1 MYNIDFSCLTALQVG
16 WYYPH
21 DPRKIM
27 AKWPGWIK
35 LKPEQGTDLLK
46 AIVEFAPTVP
56 VEGRLD
62 DSVITARL
70 PFLPPPAIEN
80 LAALGLSR
88 ERTVVLNAPGFN
100 DARDARAPQRAAKQK
115 KDAEAKAH
123 EAPTKLIIY
132 AERGH
137 GRFNATQIIAQLK
150 LRGIKFKTGEKVGRL
165 DTQWKDHDALAEN
178 LQRLSRLS
186 SAPPASL
193 PASPKNGSSPFA
205 SPRTGQKLARSPR
218 LVPGVAAAAAAAA
231 GGAAVAGITAA
242 DVHVQVLPHGAGD
255 IAVSAAAAASPP
267 PCARTR
273 PNAVCDPESSPYKRA
288 RNSVAS
294 GARK

>member
-1 MYNIDFSCLTALQVG
+1 
-16 WYYPH
+16 
-21 DPRKIM
+21 M

-35 LKPEQGTDLLK
+35 LKPEQGTDVLK

-70 PFLPPPAIEN
+70 PFLPLPAIEN
-80 LAALGLSR
+80 LAALNLSR

-132 AERGH
+132 SERGH
-137 GRFNATQIIAQLK
+137 GHFNATQIIAQLK

-165 DTQWKDHDALAEN
+165 DTQWKEHDALAEN

-186 SAPPASL
+186 AAPPASL
-193 PASPKNGSSPFA
+193 PASSKNGGSPFA
-205 SPRTGQKLARSPR
+205 SPSTGQKRARSPL
-218 LVPGVAAAAAAAA
+218 LVPGDAAAAAAALRTPHFSPA
-231 GGAAVAGITAA
+231 ASPSTASKQPRFAAVVTAAPPPGGVGGAGLGPEGSPAKRARAFAKANAA
-242 DVHVQVLPHGAGD
+242 ARRD
-255 IAVSAAAAASPP
+255 SAAAAQA
-267 PCARTR
+267 AAATQ
-273 PNAVCDPESSPYKRA
+273 
-288 RNSVAS
+288 
-294 GARK
+294 